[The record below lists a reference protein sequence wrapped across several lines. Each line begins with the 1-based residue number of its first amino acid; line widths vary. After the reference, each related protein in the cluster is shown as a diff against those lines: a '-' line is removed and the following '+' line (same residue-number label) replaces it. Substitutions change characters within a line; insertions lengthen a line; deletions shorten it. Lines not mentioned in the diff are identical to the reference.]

1 MQTPDA
7 SESHADRPDDAGQPA
22 LDTLLRRSAEGDRAA
37 FSAFYDATVPWVHG
51 LAEAMFGPGDDAAE
65 ATVRTYLTAWEEA
78 SEASL
83 DLSEQD
89 DATHRERQ
97 VFTWLEVL
105 AHRVMTSLRRAGGSA
120 AERGRRPGPAGPAAL
135 PEDLM
140 DRVDPDAFE
149 AVRLAWLGGCTDRE
163 VADRLDLPADR
174 ARTLLRDGVRQVV
187 AARRDLTQDG
197 ARPSA
202 PAPAS
207 GPALG
212 AGVREDVDAGRT
224 RELADLSGNGTAD
237 IVGFGY
243 SGVTVSHGRA
253 DRTFDGT
260 GKRIDSYGWDRGW
273 RIDKN
278 PRMLADV
285 DGNSTADIVG
295 FGDAG
300 TYVSYF
306 SALGD
311 TFTQPAL
318 EIRNFGYAQG
328 WRVGQHPRMLADVNV
343 NPAGNAAADI
353 IGFGYS
359 GVSVAHSLNGGN
371 YTGVALRVNDFGQ
384 AQGWR
389 GDRHLRTHADIN
401 VDGIQDLVGFGNA
414 GVYVAHGRADG
425 TFAPVYLKVAAF
437 GSDQGWTEDRY
448 PRLLGDVNGDGRD
461 DVVGFGHSATYV
473 QLS

>member
-1 MQTPDA
+1 MKRSPTA
-7 SESHADRPDDAGQPA
+7 R
-22 LDTLLRRSAEGDRAA
+22 LL
-37 FSAFYDATVPWVHG
+37 TG
-51 LAEAMFGPGDDAAE
+51 L
-65 ATVRTYLTAWEEA
+65 
-78 SEASL
+78 
-83 DLSEQD
+83 
-89 DATHRERQ
+89 
-97 VFTWLEVL
+97 
-105 AHRVMTSLRRAGGSA
+105 SA
-120 AERGRRPGPAGPAAL
+120 AALATTGIALAGPAHAVSTQGFLSYVDGWRVGQHVRELADVNGDGRADVVAFGDPGVFVAL
-135 PEDLM
+135 GQTNGTFAAPVLRVRDFGTAQGWRTDRHPRTVADVDGDGRDDLVGFGNAGVIVSYAQP
-140 DRVDPDAFE
+140 DGSFTAPQLEVRDFGRNQGWRVDQH
-149 AVRLAWLGGCTDRE
+149 V
-163 VADRLDLPADR
+163 
-174 ARTLLRDGVRQVV
+174 
-187 AARRDLTQDG
+187 
-197 ARPSA
+197 
-202 PAPAS
+202 
-207 GPALG
+207 
-212 AGVREDVDAGRT
+212 

-243 SGVTVSHGRA
+243 SGVTISHGRA

-278 PRMLADV
+278 PRLLADM
-285 DGNSTADIVG
+285 DGNGTADIVG

-328 WRVGQHPRMLADVNV
+328 WRVDQHPRMLADVNV

-371 YTGVALRVNDFGQ
+371 YTGVALRVKDFGQ

-414 GVYVAHGRADG
+414 GVHVAHGRADG

-437 GSDQGWTEDRY
+437 GYDQGWTEDRY

>member
-1 MQTPDA
+1 MKRSPTA
-7 SESHADRPDDAGQPA
+7 R
-22 LDTLLRRSAEGDRAA
+22 LL
-37 FSAFYDATVPWVHG
+37 TG
-51 LAEAMFGPGDDAAE
+51 L
-65 ATVRTYLTAWEEA
+65 
-78 SEASL
+78 
-83 DLSEQD
+83 
-89 DATHRERQ
+89 
-97 VFTWLEVL
+97 
-105 AHRVMTSLRRAGGSA
+105 SA
-120 AERGRRPGPAGPAAL
+120 AALATTGIALAGPAHAVSTQGFLSYVDGWRVGQHVRELADVNGDGRADVVAFGDPGVFVAL
-135 PEDLM
+135 GQTNGTFAAPVLRVRDFGTAQGWRTDRHPRTVADVDGDGRDDLVGFGYAGVM
-140 DRVDPDAFE
+140 VSYAQPDGSFTAPRLKVRDFGWDQGWRVDRH
-149 AVRLAWLGGCTDRE
+149 V
-163 VADRLDLPADR
+163 
-174 ARTLLRDGVRQVV
+174 
-187 AARRDLTQDG
+187 
-197 ARPSA
+197 
-202 PAPAS
+202 
-207 GPALG
+207 
-212 AGVREDVDAGRT
+212 

-243 SGVTVSHGRA
+243 SGVTISHGRT

-278 PRMLADV
+278 PRMLADM
-285 DGNSTADIVG
+285 DGNGTADIVG

-328 WRVGQHPRMLADVNV
+328 WRVDQHPRMLADVNV

-437 GSDQGWTEDRY
+437 GYDQGWTEDRY

>member
-1 MQTPDA
+1 MKHPLLSRVLTGA
-7 SESHADRPDDAGQPA
+7 S
-22 LDTLLRRSAEGDRAA
+22 
-37 FSAFYDATVPWVHG
+37 ATVLATAG
-51 LAEAMFGPGDDAAE
+51 LAVG
-65 ATVRTYLTAWEEA
+65 
-78 SEASL
+78 
-83 DLSEQD
+83 
-89 DATHRERQ
+89 
-97 VFTWLEVL
+97 
-105 AHRVMTSLRRAGGSA
+105 
-120 AERGRRPGPAGPAAL
+120 
-135 PEDLM
+135 
-140 DRVDPDAFE
+140 
-149 AVRLAWLGGCTDRE
+149 
-163 VADRLDLPADR
+163 
-174 ARTLLRDGVRQVV
+174 
-187 AARRDLTQDG
+187 
-197 ARPSA
+197 A
-202 PAPAS
+202 PAHAATAQPMFSYAQ
-207 GPALG
+207 GWRTDQHVRELADVNGDGRADVVGFGG
-212 AGVREDVDAGRT
+212 AGVQVAFGRADGTFGTPRMSVRDFGTAQGWSGARHVRTLADVDGDRRDDIVGFGDAGVYVAYSQGDGSFTAPQLKVRDFGWNQGWRVDRHP
-224 RELADLSGNGTAD
+224 RELADLNDNLTAD
-237 IVGFGY
+237 IVGFGH
-243 SGVTVSHGRA
+243 SGVTVSHGLSN
-253 DRTFDGT
+253 RTFTGT

-273 RIDKN
+273 RVDKN

-414 GVYVAHGRADG
+414 GVHVAHGRADG

-437 GSDQGWTEDRY
+437 GYDQGWTEDRY

>member
-1 MQTPDA
+1 MKRSPTA
-7 SESHADRPDDAGQPA
+7 R
-22 LDTLLRRSAEGDRAA
+22 LL
-37 FSAFYDATVPWVHG
+37 TG
-51 LAEAMFGPGDDAAE
+51 L
-65 ATVRTYLTAWEEA
+65 
-78 SEASL
+78 
-83 DLSEQD
+83 
-89 DATHRERQ
+89 
-97 VFTWLEVL
+97 
-105 AHRVMTSLRRAGGSA
+105 SA
-120 AERGRRPGPAGPAAL
+120 AALATTGIALAGPAHAVSTQGFLSYVDGWRVGQHVRELADVNGDGRADVVAFGDPGVFVAL
-135 PEDLM
+135 GQTNGTFAAPVLRVRDFGTAQGWRTDRHPRTVADVDGDGRDDLVGFGNAGVIVSYAQP
-140 DRVDPDAFE
+140 DGSFTAPQLEVREFGWNQGWRVDQH
-149 AVRLAWLGGCTDRE
+149 V
-163 VADRLDLPADR
+163 
-174 ARTLLRDGVRQVV
+174 
-187 AARRDLTQDG
+187 
-197 ARPSA
+197 
-202 PAPAS
+202 
-207 GPALG
+207 
-212 AGVREDVDAGRT
+212 

-278 PRMLADV
+278 PRLLADM
-285 DGNSTADIVG
+285 DGNGTADIVG

-328 WRVGQHPRMLADVNV
+328 WRVDQHPRMLADVNV

-414 GVYVAHGRADG
+414 GVHVAHGRADG

-437 GSDQGWTEDRY
+437 GYDQGWTEDRY